1 MTHDE
6 LLAKIEK
13 INLVSCD
20 QTIDSPKKIIICGE
34 CFVCQALYALR
45 AVVELHKPV
54 TDMNGYSACEECS
67 RIAYYNV
74 PYPCL
79 TNQAIEKE
87 LE

>member
-6 LLAKIEK
+6 LLTKITEGDDN
-13 INLVSCD
+13 IN
-20 QTIDSPKKIIICGE
+20 
-34 CFVCQALYALR
+34 FYALR
-45 AVVELHKPV
+45 AVVKLHKPV

-79 TNQAIEKE
+79 TNQAIQRE
-87 LE
+87 LA

>member
-20 QTIDSPKKIIICGE
+20 QTIDSPEKIIICGE

-45 AVVELHKPV
+45 AVVETTQYPPV
-54 TDMNGYSACEECS
+54 SNQWQWADGWKCAM
-67 RIAYYNV
+67 
-74 PYPCL
+74 L
-79 TNQAIEKE
+79 TIIQAIEKE
-87 LE
+87 LG